1 MRRAALAVTVVL
13 AFAGTAAA
21 GMIVT
26 VGPSANG
33 KIVHLRVG
41 ETLAVA
47 LPGNAGTGYHWV
59 VSASNANVLE
69 AGAIIYA
76 SSKKNVPGAPGTYTL
91 RFRGVAVGKA
101 ALKLSYVPPGRN
113 GKAVKTFACTVLV
126 A

>member
-1 MRRAALAVTVVL
+1 MRRAALVVTIVL
-13 AFAGTAAA
+13 AFAGAAAA

-33 KIVHLRVG
+33 KTVHLRVG

-59 VSASNANVLE
+59 VTASNAKVLKV
-69 AGAIIYA
+69 GAITYI

-91 RFRGVAVGKA
+91 RFSGIAAGKA

-113 GKAVKTFACTVLV
+113 GKAVKTFACIVLV